1 MKKASLNEVG
11 SPLVS
16 TVGKFT
22 LKTKILFPFLY
33 FVILIF
39 AVAFQLFGTKLFVL
53 TLLAVF
59 VADFLHYCF
68 SKTRT
73 TFFEKI

>member
-22 LKTKILFPFLY
+22 LDSSYCIDISIRKQPYIYLHQKKTNKNNF
-33 FVILIF
+33 
-39 AVAFQLFGTKLFVL
+39 K
-53 TLLAVF
+53 
-59 VADFLHYCF
+59 
-68 SKTRT
+68 
-73 TFFEKI
+73 